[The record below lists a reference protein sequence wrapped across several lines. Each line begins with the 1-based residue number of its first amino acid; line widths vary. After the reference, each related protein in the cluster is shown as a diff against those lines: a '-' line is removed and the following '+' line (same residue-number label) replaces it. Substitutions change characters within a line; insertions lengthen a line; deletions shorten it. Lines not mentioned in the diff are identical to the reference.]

1 MRLDI
6 CFCGNASIWGQ
17 GACLLGSSVAYGK
30 LPVAPLGF
38 RISVQFR
45 RVTILYTGTQ
55 DGGTRHRQLNTPS
68 KPIAD
73 KYLEGNMKSTL
84 GRGLRAF
91 EIAGGQLVGTSL
103 RWQDLLGDLARSW
116 CSLCAFGGQ
125 CRFRLASLA
134 SRRHRQ
140 GCGGQK
146 RWLLV

>member
-45 RVTILYTGTQ
+45 RVTILYTGSQ

-84 GRGLRAF
+84 GRGLRASD
-91 EIAGGQLVGTSL
+91 IAGWKLVGTTLWWLDMGGNLCLHWGMYFQRRGVASFTSQFPRSQSL
-103 RWQDLLGDLARSW
+103 SSAP
-116 CSLCAFGGQ
+116 
-125 CRFRLASLA
+125 
-134 SRRHRQ
+134 H
-140 GCGGQK
+140 K
-146 RWLLV
+146 